1 MNVLTGI
8 KNFLEIVND
17 TWPVIIVIAGL
28 CIALYQKIDK
38 YIKLSNDEKIEIAK
52 TQIREVILKLI
63 SDAESD
69 YTEWVSAGSIKR
81 AQVIEEIYTMYPILS
96 KFSNQTD
103 LIRWIDTEID
113 NALNTLRDIIDKNN
127 AEKTSENI
135 ESK

>member
-17 TWPVIIVIAGL
+17 NWTVIIVIAGL

-127 AEKTSENI
+127 VEKTSENI

>member
-17 TWPVIIVIAGL
+17 NWTVIIVIAGL

-81 AQVIEEIYTMYPILS
+81 AQVIEEIYAMHPILS

-113 NALNTLRDIIDKNN
+113 NTLNTLRDIINKNN
-127 AEKTSENI
+127 VEKTSENI

>member
-17 TWPVIIVIAGL
+17 NWTVIIVIAGL

-103 LIRWIDTEID
+103 LIHWIDTEID

-127 AEKTSENI
+127 AGKTSENI

>member
-1 MNVLTGI
+1 M
-8 KNFLEIVND
+8 
-17 TWPVIIVIAGL
+17 IIVIAGL

-127 AEKTSENI
+127 VEKTSENI

>member
-1 MNVLTGI
+1 MNILTGI

-17 TWPVIIVIAGL
+17 NWTVIIVIAGL

-38 YIKLSNDEKIEIAK
+38 YRKLSNDEKIEIAK

-96 KFSNQTD
+96 KFSKQTD
-103 LIRWIDTEID
+103 LIQWIDFEID
-113 NALNTLRDIIDKNN
+113 NTLNTLRDIIDKNN
-127 AEKTSENI
+127 AEKTFKNT

>member
-8 KNFLEIVND
+8 KNFLGIVND
-17 TWPVIIVIAGL
+17 NWTVIIVIAGL

-127 AEKTSENI
+127 VEKTSENI

>member
-17 TWPVIIVIAGL
+17 NWTVIIVIAGL

-69 YTEWVSAGSIKR
+69 YTEWVSA
-81 AQVIEEIYTMYPILS
+81 
-96 KFSNQTD
+96 
-103 LIRWIDTEID
+103 
-113 NALNTLRDIIDKNN
+113 
-127 AEKTSENI
+127 
-135 ESK
+135 

>member
-17 TWPVIIVIAGL
+17 NWTVFIVIAGL

-127 AEKTSENI
+127 VEKTSENI

>member
-17 TWPVIIVIAGL
+17 NWTVIIVIAGL